1 MRIWRRDSSEKPYD
15 FEREEE
21 EELRRLEDL
30 RLEESELQSSQSGK
44 GSAKSELNPSSKSS
58 SVQSVTERS
67 GKNGLTSSEAI
78 VPPVI
83 GSNPSRFFETP
94 WWQVSKP
101 LHGLSKD
108 GYASDIHCDS
118 GTFGT
123 VASIGAT
130 LRGLKH
136 QVPNKNSGAAEQN
149 EDWFAT
155 VCTTSDIGKKYIIS
169 VVCDGLSSARFSS
182 YGAKRTSTLLARD
195 LAVCI
200 SGMSDLDSKRLQT
213 EITKSLEKQAATITS
228 WTNDEFGAPQ
238 IQAIDIDLLDFGCT
252 VTAAIV
258 SAEAD
263 ASGNHEIWVGSIGD
277 SPTLKLSKGQWS
289 VVGEKDDD
297 GYGILDTRT
306 SAFPRDTECLLRKE
320 SFKKGDCIAVCS
332 DGVANFVYRN
342 GSTLALGNYLSKR
355 WNSPVEI
362 LTFINQLSFDLP
374 TADDDRTAVVFWSI

>member
-1 MRIWRRDSSEKPYD
+1 MRIRRRDSSEKPYD

-21 EELRRLEDL
+21 EELRRLEAL
-30 RLEESELQSSQSGK
+30 RLEESERQSSQSSK
-44 GSAKSELNPSSKSS
+44 SPAKSELAPLPKTSSAESA
-58 SVQSVTERS
+58 TERADKS
-67 GKNGLTSSEAI
+67 GLLQSEAI

-94 WWQVSKP
+94 WWQVSRP

-108 GYASDIHCDS
+108 GYAGDIHCDS

-149 EDWFAT
+149 EDWFST
-155 VCTTSDIGKKYIIS
+155 VCATSDIGKKYIIS

-195 LAVCI
+195 LALCI
-200 SGMSDLDSKRLQT
+200 SGMSVLDSKSLQD
-213 EITKSLEKQAATITS
+213 EVSRSLKNQAETLTS

-238 IQAIDIDLLDFGCT
+238 IQATDVDPLDFGCT

-289 VVGEKDDD
+289 VVGDQDND
-297 GYGILDTRT
+297 GDGILDTRT

-332 DGVANFVYRN
+332 DGVSNFVFRN

-355 WNSPVEI
+355 WGSPVEI